1 MDEKPVRKNLVTSLN
16 EFAKGRRSLRVERLG
31 QFLAAFRDRGAPAGS
46 RKTSP
51 GRDRAGVERGLM
63 LREAS
68 EQVPQHLF
76 LLGQRPF
83 AARTAAQGDMEQ
95 VILDD
100 VRSFG

>member
-1 MDEKPVRKNLVTSLN
+1 
-16 EFAKGRRSLRVERLG
+16 
-31 QFLAAFRDRGAPAGS
+31 
-46 RKTSP
+46 
-51 GRDRAGVERGLM
+51 M

-100 VRSFG
+100 VRSFGRRSDLLTSQSRTDRINRETRKMDANEREWTLTYAEWLKFIREN